1 MVYFVNP
8 FVLVKRPRLKAF
20 EKRFL
25 TYSQLWRSSCI
36 RRPHFKADRRWVQ
49 VTSAKAAPSGETWKE
64 KKNSPLLGKSTI
76 GFLKEA
82 ANRSEVWSA
91 ALTENYGSG
100 EDKLLTRL
108 HRVQNLLQHWE
119 DTVCHLH
126 NIMQFYPY
134 AIQADLK
141 WQSLCNSCSFFSAHW
156 CWTSLS
162 HNAMASPSTLHHQHL
177 HL

>member
-1 MVYFVNP
+1 MY
-8 FVLVKRPRLKAF
+8 
-20 EKRFL
+20 
-25 TYSQLWRSSCI
+25 Q
-36 RRPHFKADRRWVQ
+36 
-49 VTSAKAAPSGETWKE
+49 AAPLQSGQAVGPGDVSRSRTLRWNLEG
-64 KKNSPLLGKSTI
+64 KKSSPLLGKSTI

-82 ANRSEVWSA
+82 GNRSEVWSA

-141 WQSLCNSCSFFSAHW
+141 WQSLCNSCSCFSAHW

-162 HNAMASPSTLHHQHL
+162 HNAMASPSTLHHQQL